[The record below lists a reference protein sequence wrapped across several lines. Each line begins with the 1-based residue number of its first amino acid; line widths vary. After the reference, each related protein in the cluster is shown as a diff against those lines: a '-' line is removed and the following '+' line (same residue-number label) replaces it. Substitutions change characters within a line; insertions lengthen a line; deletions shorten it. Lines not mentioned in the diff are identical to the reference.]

1 MRAWK
6 RVRTLGVGHVTARPQ
21 EFLRWPLGE
30 FQYRHKR
37 QREKLTPSHK
47 SDSAPFQCTAI
58 KHLCEGVS
66 LDLAFTQVFNARI
79 RITCKNSVNC
89 ICIKNRIHCTYKT
102 YIFTQRHKNIS
113 KSDNVVKYKFCYY
126 ICSIKMLILLNLTTH
141 MLTVIRTRA
150 HNWVA
155 QAPRACGV
163 LPWDC
168 ASIWRQWS
176 TEENGVGLYCR

>member
-1 MRAWK
+1 M
-6 RVRTLGVGHVTARPQ
+6 VGKASLV
-21 EFLRWPLGE
+21 FI
-30 FQYRHKR
+30 
-37 QREKLTPSHK
+37 
-47 SDSAPFQCTAI
+47 DI
-58 KHLCEGVS
+58 HLCEGVS

-155 QAPRACGV
+155 PTAIKHLIIVRHHSVNLCAVTPVVIV
-163 LPWDC
+163 LFTPLGPEPNSCHLADD
-168 ASIWRQWS
+168 SSNIFVV
-176 TEENGVGLYCR
+176 E